1 LILLREIFDW
11 IEVWA
16 HFIPIAVLF
25 SHPKQPSYF
34 KPIIIYVWLGLI
46 INIIGDV
53 GWKMK
58 DYYPEFYET
67 YHLPWLKDNNYVY
80 NILSMLRFICFSSF
94 FIRLNQPFHQKL
106 KKIIPFFAVAF
117 VIINFAFFEYFFQ
130 TDTIS
135 SNLFSVE
142 TGLLLVYCLLY
153 FLYRMQ
159 ISETQNLK
167 WTADFWVV
175 LGLSFYVVLNFF
187 YFLFYKKLT
196 DSNHGQLLTDLWD
209 YHNITYC
216 ILLIFIARAFYVS
229 RHH

>member
-1 LILLREIFDW
+1 MFREIFDW

-16 HFIPIAVLF
+16 HFIPIAILF
-25 SHPKQPSYF
+25 A
-34 KPIIIYVWLGLI
+34 KPQQTHYLKPVIIYVWLGLV
-46 INIIGDV
+46 INILGDV

-58 DYYPEFYET
+58 DYYPDFYKT

-80 NILSMLRFICFSSF
+80 NVLSMLRFVCFSVF
-94 FIRLNQPFHQKL
+94 FIRLDQPFQHRL
-106 KKIIPFFAVAF
+106 KKLIPLFALLFTIGNF
-117 VIINFAFFEYFFQ
+117 VFLEKFFQ

-135 SNLFSVE
+135 SNLFSME

-153 FLYRMQ
+153 YIYRMQ
-159 ISETQNLK
+159 ISETQSLN

-187 YFLFYKKLT
+187 YFLFYKKL
-196 DSNHGQLLTDLWD
+196 NYGGHGQLLTDLWD